1 MKSIL
6 SRFLKLNKNH
16 PRLVDSI
23 ILIILL
29 LLFAIANLSIIG
41 NSSASFDEGFSSYI
55 ATLSILEISHYT
67 SLDVHP
73 PLYYIL
79 LHFWQNIFSN
89 NISTIRSMSLV
100 WSVISLVLAFLL
112 VRKAFSRSSAWVSV
126 FLLMISPL
134 FMYYSHNTRMYT
146 MSLAICLMAT
156 YILVL
161 LHSTR
166 RYGTRILL
174 WVVYAIL
181 LALGMWTSYFTILI
195 WISHF
200 IWVIYENY
208 SNTKTFHIRK
218 IIPKAMLLS
227 IALSIILYLPW
238 IPFFI
243 SRYAT
248 VLNEGFWI
256 GPVSIDTLISTLTTM
271 TVLKPAYETSDW
283 MALAVIEWLAISVLL
298 IKRAYR
304 SFNKPDL
311 IFFRLLLITS
321 FVPIIILIMMSMPPL
336 RPSFT
341 YRYVLVSLCFTII
354 LVGIGLAML
363 KFNKNNHLK
372 KSATAT
378 VIILTLS
385 IGSLNFILEGSYN
398 LDTGKKDYISKLLND
413 IDKISDSNE
422 PVIISSPYTYYAG
435 AIYETQKNK
444 IYYIHNESLKNIGS
458 TMILYDMPQK
468 RGIKELASFIDNYDS
483 IWIITREKN
492 DPIMNSFSNFD
503 VVQSIEINDSKLG
516 DDTMT
521 AIQYNTR

>member
-200 IWVIYENY
+200 IWVIYEN
-208 SNTKTFHIRK
+208 
-218 IIPKAMLLS
+218 
-227 IALSIILYLPW
+227 
-238 IPFFI
+238 
-243 SRYAT
+243 
-248 VLNEGFWI
+248 
-256 GPVSIDTLISTLTTM
+256 
-271 TVLKPAYETSDW
+271 
-283 MALAVIEWLAISVLL
+283 
-298 IKRAYR
+298 
-304 SFNKPDL
+304 
-311 IFFRLLLITS
+311 
-321 FVPIIILIMMSMPPL
+321 
-336 RPSFT
+336 
-341 YRYVLVSLCFTII
+341 
-354 LVGIGLAML
+354 
-363 KFNKNNHLK
+363 
-372 KSATAT
+372 
-378 VIILTLS
+378 
-385 IGSLNFILEGSYN
+385 
-398 LDTGKKDYISKLLND
+398 
-413 IDKISDSNE
+413 
-422 PVIISSPYTYYAG
+422 
-435 AIYETQKNK
+435 
-444 IYYIHNESLKNIGS
+444 
-458 TMILYDMPQK
+458 
-468 RGIKELASFIDNYDS
+468 
-483 IWIITREKN
+483 
-492 DPIMNSFSNFD
+492 
-503 VVQSIEINDSKLG
+503 
-516 DDTMT
+516 
-521 AIQYNTR
+521 